1 MLISLKNHSK
11 VIPIILSGGSGSRL
25 WPLSR
30 SSFPKQY
37 LNLSSEN
44 NLSLLQN
51 TYKRLIGIKNLEPPI
66 IVCNQEHR
74 FIVAEQMKEINVQP
88 SAILLEPFG
97 RNTAPA
103 ITISALRSLELN
115 EDPILLVLA
124 ADHEIKS
131 KENYQE
137 AISSGIDHALK
148 NKLVTFGVIPT
159 CAETGYGYIE
169 TYDNFLNKQ
178 HKASKI
184 KRFIEKPSKEKA
196 EIFFKEKKYLW
207 NSGIFLFKAKTIIKE
222 MNEYSPEILR
232 LSKISVNKSV
242 KDLDFQRLDKDAFER
257 MENISIDIAI
267 MEKTKNGI
275 IIPLIAGWNDIGS
288 WKSIYENESKNIN
301 GNVIK
306 GDVMIKSCKNSY
318 FRSESRLIVGVG
330 IQNMM
335 IIETNDAILI
345 SQKDNSQE
353 IKHIVSKLKE
363 QKRKEAI
370 KHKKIF
376 RPWGNFTSISEDSR
390 WQVKR
395 IEVNPGQS
403 LSLQMHHHR
412 AEHWIV
418 VKGTAKIEINGTS
431 KLYSENQSTYIP
443 LGSMHRLSNPGK
455 VPLTLIEVQSG
466 SYLGEDDIVRLN
478 DKYGR

>member
-1 MLISLKNHSK
+1 MKSYSK

-30 SSFPKQY
+30 ASCPKQY
-37 LNLSSEN
+37 LNLSSDN

-66 IVCNQEHR
+66 IICNEEHR
-74 FIVAEQMKEINVQP
+74 FIVAEQMKEINIDP
-88 SAILLEPFG
+88 IAILLEPFG
-97 RNTAPA
+97 KNTAPA
-103 ITISALRSLELN
+103 ISISALRSLEFN
-115 EDPILLVLA
+115 DDPILLVLA

-131 KENYQE
+131 KENFQQS
-137 AISSGIDHALK
+137 ISSGIDHALR

-159 CAETGYGYIE
+159 SPETGYGYIE
-169 TYDNFLNKQ
+169 TFNNIQSTNFKS
-178 HKASKI
+178 SKI
-184 KRFIEKPSKEKA
+184 KRFIEKPSKEIAKK
-196 EIFFKEKKYLW
+196 FFEEQRYLW
-207 NSGIFLFKAKTIIKE
+207 NSGIFMFKAKTILKE
-222 MNEYSPEILR
+222 MEEFSPEIVNFSE
-232 LSKISVNKSV
+232 LSINKSV
-242 KDLDFQRLDKDAFER
+242 KDLDFQRLDKDAFEK
-257 MENISIDIAI
+257 MENVSIDVAI
-267 MEKTKNGI
+267 MEKTKKGI
-275 IIPLIAGWNDIGS
+275 IIPLDAGWNDIGN
-288 WKSIYENESKNIN
+288 WKSIYENGIKNNN

-330 IQNMM
+330 LQNMM

-353 IKHIVSKLKE
+353 VKQIVSKLKE

-376 RPWGNFTSISEDSR
+376 RPWGNFTSVSEESR

-395 IEVNPGQS
+395 IEVNPGQC

-418 VKGTAKIEINGTS
+418 VKGTAKIEINGES

-455 VPLTLIEVQSG
+455 MPLTLIEVQSG
-466 SYLGEDDIVRLN
+466 SYLGEDDIVRIN
-478 DKYGR
+478 DNYGR